1 VTLVL
6 GPSHQKPLQKK
17 IHVVH
22 VQSADE
28 MLEACQSVFISCDIA
43 VLSAA
48 VADYKPKEVSDI
60 KIKKKDSELTLTLTK
75 TVDVLETL
83 GKLKTKQVLVGFALE
98 TNNLIEYA
106 KEKINK
112 KNLDFI
118 VANSTADEG
127 AGFGFD
133 TNKITIIDKHNN
145 LTNFELKTKQEVA
158 SDIVNYAIQIVH
170 KHV

>member
-1 VTLVL
+1 
-6 GPSHQKPLQKK
+6 
-17 IHVVH
+17 
-22 VQSADE
+22 
-28 MLEACQSVFISCDIA
+28 M
-43 VLSAA
+43 
-48 VADYKPKEVSDI
+48 
-60 KIKKKDSELTLTLTK
+60 
-75 TVDVLETL
+75 
-83 GKLKTKQVLVGFALE
+83 GKLKTNQVLVGFALE

-106 KEKINK
+106 KEKIQK

-118 VANSTADEG
+118 VANSMADEG

-158 SDIVNYAIQIVH
+158 TDIVNYAIQIVR